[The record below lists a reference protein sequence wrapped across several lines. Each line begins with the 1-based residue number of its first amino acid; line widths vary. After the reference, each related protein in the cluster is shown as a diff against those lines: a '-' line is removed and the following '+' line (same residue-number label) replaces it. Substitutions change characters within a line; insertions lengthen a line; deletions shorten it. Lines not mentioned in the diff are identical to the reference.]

1 MWHDPIVDE
10 IHKIREE
17 HAQKFNFD
25 LKSIYGDLKKREK
38 KAVFKQF
45 PFQSSGF
52 RLKKPTLS
60 T

>member
-25 LKSIYGDLKKREK
+25 LKSIYDDLKKQEK
-38 KAVFKQF
+38 KSGIQTVSLPIKQL
-45 PFQSSGF
+45 QIEGTDS
-52 RLKKPTLS
+52 
-60 T
+60 

>member
-25 LKSIYGDLKKREK
+25 LKSIYVDLKEREK
-38 KAVFKQF
+38 K
-45 PFQSSGF
+45 SGIQTVSLPIK
-52 RLKKPTLS
+52 RLQIEG
-60 T
+60 

>member
-38 KAVFKQF
+38 K
-45 PFQSSGF
+45 SGVQTVSLPIK
-52 RLKKPTLS
+52 RLQIEETDS
-60 T
+60 